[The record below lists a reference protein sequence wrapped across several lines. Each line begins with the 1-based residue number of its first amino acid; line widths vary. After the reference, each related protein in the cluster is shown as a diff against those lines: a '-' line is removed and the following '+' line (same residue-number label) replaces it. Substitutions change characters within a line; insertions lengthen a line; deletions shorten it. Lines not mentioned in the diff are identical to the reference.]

1 MNLINL
7 IVEAKTSVAKGS
19 EAGREK
25 MKASSKKS
33 HTKSAKSRV
42 KVYDS
47 ITDALRKGYPGQI
60 FSTKDADRL
69 YVITKQKWGT
79 DPEQIISGRSAKGF
93 SDATPFERVKK
104 YAVRTLL
111 RHGKQK
117 SKKFKSKKYWSRKQK
132 D

>member
-1 MNLINL
+1 MDLISL
-7 IVEAKTSVAKGS
+7 IIEAKTSIGKGS
-19 EAGREK
+19 EEGRSK
-25 MKASSKKS
+25 MRTSSKKA
-33 HTKSAKSRV
+33 HTKAGKSRV

-47 ITDALRKGYPGQI
+47 ITTALRQGYPGQI

-93 SDATPFERVKK
+93 SDATPFETVKK